1 MKESLRGKNFSFK
14 GLIFMAFVAFMS
26 FTSTLWETDLAAS
39 VSAQK
44 PPTTAELY
52 EKNCQQC
59 HGPGGKAPAPEM
71 SFVGR
76 EWKHGTS
83 TAAIVKTITKGV
95 EGTAML
101 PWEGRLKPAEIQALA
116 KLVRSFDKR
125 LKPEPARGRGGRNLE
140 LRTENLELRASHT
153 GGMRSPVRSVLVLSS
168 EF

>member
-1 MKESLRGKNFSFK
+1 VPAGGAEKARLGLILAKSHDNVKVMKDVKGMKGSSRGKIFSPT
-14 GLIFMAFVAFMS
+14 GLIFMPCMVFMS
-26 FTSTLWETDLAAS
+26 FMSPWLLDTDLA
-39 VSAQK
+39 VSAAQK

-76 EWKHGTS
+76 DWKHGTS
-83 TAAIVKTITKGV
+83 TAAITKTITKGV

-101 PWEGRLKPAEIQALA
+101 PFEGRLTRSEIQALA

-125 LKPEPARGRGGRNLE
+125 LKPETARGRGGY
-140 LRTENLELRASHT
+140 
-153 GGMRSPVRSVLVLSS
+153 
-168 EF
+168 